1 MLEELAKKDKLWRE
15 IAFRITNNHDD
26 ADELVQEMYLRIPKY
41 KKDIKTITTGFVKVA
56 LVHMY
61 IDSKKQPNYKR
72 EHCEDFEQIGRYSKL
87 VTEQPKSGYSDRELT
102 IINKISKLSS
112 EDKNL
117 LELSYAHSLRD
128 IEKITGINYV
138 KVSRDLDWIK
148 IRILGSKQKR

>member
-26 ADELVQEMYLRIPKY
+26 ADELVQEMYMRIPKY
-41 KKDIKTITTGFVKVA
+41 KKHIEDITTGFIKVV
-56 LVHMY
+56 LVNMF
-61 IDSKKQPNYKR
+61 IDSKKQPNYKK
-72 EHCEDFEQIGRYSKL
+72 EHCEDFEQIGRYAKL

-102 IINKISKLSS
+102 IMKRIDNLPYK
-112 EDKNL
+112 DKNL